1 MVRQKKKAD
10 ATRSSLTPS
19 LGRDARRL
27 EQIRILLQD
36 EADNV
41 KYGGELAPG
50 GPPPLYGSGLRLLP
64 IVQMQATLRKI
75 APLLS
80 DQSKWG
86 ALREALSSGPFQTL
100 EFKRIFNLYS
110 DNIYYSS
117 DTAEA
122 NVYLLG
128 GATPS
133 TAQTTQ
139 YLLRNEALK
148 QLAELTDELSYQ
160 TGLPVEKRET
170 EVADEALQAALK
182 AFDEYLALAP
192 AADLKFAREAVY
204 GAAGR

>member
-1 MVRQKKKAD
+1 M
-10 ATRSSLTPS
+10 
-19 LGRDARRL
+19 
-27 EQIRILLQD
+27 LQD

-50 GPPPLYGSGLRLLP
+50 GLPSQSGSGLRLLP

-80 DQSKWG
+80 DQSKWS
-86 ALREALSSGPFQTL
+86 ALREIVSSGPFVPL

-110 DNIYYSS
+110 DNIYYSA

-133 TAQTTQ
+133 TSQTTQ

-148 QLAELTDELSYQ
+148 QVAELGDELKYQ
-160 TGLPVEKRET
+160 IGLPVEKRET
-170 EVADEALQAALK
+170 EVADEALAAALK

-192 AADLKFAREAVY
+192 ADDLKFAREAVY
-204 GAAGR
+204 GEGKR